1 MSIRLDEEPR
11 SLERRNTGGSVK
23 DKQLLID
30 KSTGLRPL
38 QVTLYMMYSIS
49 IVVCINRIL
58 SNFLEK
64 YFAK

>member
-49 IVVCINRIL
+49 IVICINRIL
-58 SNFLEK
+58 SNLEK